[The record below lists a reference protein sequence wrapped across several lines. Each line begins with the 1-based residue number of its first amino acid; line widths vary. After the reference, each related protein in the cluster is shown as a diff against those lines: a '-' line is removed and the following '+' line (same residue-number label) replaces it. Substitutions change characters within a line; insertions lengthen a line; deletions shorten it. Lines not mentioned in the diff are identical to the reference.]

1 MHGVVTRTAALLFL
15 AIVVSSCG
23 GGGASSP
30 ASPGPT
36 PTPLG
41 APAPVVLDS
50 GNFDRLV
57 LGAAGPCLVEF
68 HLPT

>member
-1 MHGVVTRTAALLFL
+1 MQVVTRRAALVFL
-15 AIVVSSCG
+15 TILASAGCG